1 MESTFSSH
9 VNSLIA
15 SNSIL
20 ECGALWAEVLQNL
33 KQPSDWTWLSPDKR
47 SRTLWPMRMHHHLS
61 FHFLFTLASHYAHS
75 LPKSERYHVT
85 NTSCRV
91 PLGTVEP
98 VNPVGKHQL
107 DGTSAL
113 LEGDVPEGLFFI
125 RWQAIYE
132 LLVYRALGTH
142 PQSFNL
148 CCSSCLLSYTQLD
161 PHRRMERGRAEGGV
175 HGLKPNKLKIKIPY
189 LNLWN

>member
-1 MESTFSSH
+1 MCCFVSRSIAKPEAAKWLNVTEPRQKKPYTLTNENAPSSQLPFS
-9 VNSLIA
+9 
-15 SNSIL
+15 
-20 ECGALWAEVLQNL
+20 
-33 KQPSDWTWLSPDKR
+33 
-47 SRTLWPMRMHHHLS
+47 
-61 FHFLFTLASHYAHS
+61 FTLASHYAHS

-85 NTSCRV
+85 KMSCRV
-91 PLGTVEP
+91 PLGTVEH

-161 PHRRMERGRAEGGV
+161 PHRRMVSGRAEGDSWIEAKRIKNLNPV
-175 HGLKPNKLKIKIPY
+175 FKSVKLTKLVELIPVVQHSTIRY
-189 LNLWN
+189 